1 MQFVAV
7 KRVSG
12 TSYRSETRS
21 RCFLGLGGGAAR
33 HRVRAPR
40 GAGPRL
46 RRAGSV
52 GVRGVRLANRAAP
65 APDGHGGVLR
75 TRGAAASQ
83 NIMLSI
89 DLLNQFAWQR
99 CWDRS
104 CVVQVGGGYRK
115 ARFLVGPVPPAVL
128 PQADVI

>member
-1 MQFVAV
+1 MS
-7 KRVSG
+7 R
-12 TSYRSETRS
+12 RSDS
-21 RCFLGLGGGAAR
+21 RGGGAVGR
-33 HRVRAPR
+33 RRA
-40 GAGPRL
+40 AAARL

-52 GVRGVRLANRAAP
+52 GVRGVRLATRAAP